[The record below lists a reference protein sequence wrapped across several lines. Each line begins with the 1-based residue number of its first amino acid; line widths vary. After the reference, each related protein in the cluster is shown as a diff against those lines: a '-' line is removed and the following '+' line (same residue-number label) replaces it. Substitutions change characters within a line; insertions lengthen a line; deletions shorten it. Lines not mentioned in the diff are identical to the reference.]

1 MGEVK
6 IRLYTVATVL
16 GGDEWAASPPPPG
29 LLLPGNSPWYPLNAR
44 LAAHQSQLERFR
56 KEKISIGD
64 KCVYRR
70 DPVGHPGLRERIILK

>member
-1 MGEVK
+1 MREVK
-6 IRLYTVATVL
+6 IWLYTVATVL
-16 GGDEWAASPPPPG
+16 GGDEWAASLPG
-29 LLLPGNSPWYPLNAR
+29 LLLPGNSSWYPLNAR
-44 LAAHQSQLERFR
+44 LAAHHSQLERFR